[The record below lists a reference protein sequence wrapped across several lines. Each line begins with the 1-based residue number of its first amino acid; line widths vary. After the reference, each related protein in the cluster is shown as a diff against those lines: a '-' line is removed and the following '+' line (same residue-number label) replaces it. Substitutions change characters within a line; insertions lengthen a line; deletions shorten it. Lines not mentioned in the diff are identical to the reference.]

1 MKKIPANQKQKK
13 PKMVNVGIIGT
24 GNIGTDLLLKIQRS
38 KVLQCRMFAGINA
51 DSEGIKRAIEMG
63 IPTSTKSIDV
73 FKKYPSIVDIVFDA
87 TSASAHKINAP
98 IFKKLGIFT
107 IDMTPARIGKM
118 CVPLINLDSCLNIP
132 NVNMITCGGQ
142 ATIPI
147 IAEILKVHPETEYVE
162 IVSSI
167 SSKSAG
173 IATRDNIDEYTQT
186 TAESIREF
194 SGIKSAKAIIILNP
208 AEPPILMNNT
218 IYALIK
224 NPNLPKIKKGIKRIV
239 AEIKKY
245 VPGYEIILGPISENN
260 RLIVMMR
267 VRGRGDFLP
276 DYAGNLDIINAA
288 AIVIAEQ
295 YAKNKLMS

>member
-1 MKKIPANQKQKK
+1 MNKKSPNRKVTKAKKIA
-13 PKMVNVGIIGT
+13 VGIIGT

-38 KVLQCRMFAGINA
+38 KVLVCRMFAGIRP
-51 DSEGIKRAIEMG
+51 DSEGIKRAIAMG
-63 IPTSTKSIDV
+63 IPTSIESIEV
-73 FKKYPSIVDIVFDA
+73 FKKNPKIVDIVFDA

-98 IFKKLGIFT
+98 ILKKLGIFT
-107 IDMTPARIGKM
+107 IDLTPAKIGKM
-118 CVPLINLDSCLNIP
+118 CVPLINLKSCLNIP

-147 IAEILKVHPETEYVE
+147 IAEILKVHPKTKYVE

-173 IATRDNIDEYTQT
+173 MATRDNIDEYTQT
-186 TAESIREF
+186 TAESIRSF

-218 IYALIK
+218 IYASIEKADLA
-224 NPNLPKIKKGIKRIV
+224 KIKKGIAAVVKR
-239 AEIKKY
+239 IKKY
-245 VPGYEIILGPISENN
+245 VPGYEIILGPIHENN

-267 VRGRGDFLP
+267 VKGRGDFLP

-288 AIVIAEQ
+288 AIVTAEE
-295 YAKNKLMS
+295 YARNKLRN